1 MCPLVNSVVGQ
12 VGSFSFIPDSDN
24 KGLNPHSV
32 FCPFEKSEPDKK
44 VGSLTLNT
52 DRRSW
57 AK

>member
-24 KGLNPHSV
+24 KGLDPDAIFSHY
-32 FCPFEKSEPDKK
+32 EKSEPDKK
-44 VGSLTLNT
+44 VGSLNT

>member
-24 KGLNPHSV
+24 KGLDPHSV
-32 FCPFEKSEPDKK
+32 FSHYEKSEPDKK
-44 VGSLTLNT
+44 VGSLNT